1 MRRVTSALVLVLA
14 LAMPMAS
21 APAQTDRVPQIEEVP
36 GPIVQLLEDYGR
48 SFVDHDVG
56 LLTQTVSSERRET
69 EAKALQ
75 NASDVDFERFTVRAT
90 TQYSGNL
97 ASKRV
102 QNLYPDMEVATYHVI
117 LESTIGPESG
127 VFEEDGIFT
136 FTKDP
141 ERGGGY
147 DGWRLASDSDLEPL
161 GFFSPVH
168 LWDGG
173 PMSVLTSEH
182 FILLT
187 HPGTADEMRPVLEV
201 AERAYAK
208 VAEFWPR
215 PIAGNF
221 VIIAPSTSEELGRI
235 LHETA
240 GVSRFVAFVVGGA
253 NRERGWEPTDP
264 RVFIHVDHLRNYGT
278 DAQVEILAHELIHA
292 VTRPLSGPKIPN
304 FVEEG
309 LANAG
314 GGTGGRRMVTGG
326 PAPDDFPTD
335 EGFVTGP
342 VGEIQGVYDR
352 SQLAIQALIDSFGV
366 EGVAR
371 FYETLG
377 KERVVAGT
385 DEYHVRR
392 TIEATTDWSYEEW
405 LAAWRKRVG

>member
-1 MRRVTSALVLVLA
+1 MSALVLA
-14 LAMPMAS
+14 LALALPMAS
-21 APAQTDRVPQIEEVP
+21 APAQTDAVPQIEEVP
-36 GPIVQLLEDYGR
+36 GPIVRLLEDYGR
-48 SFVDHDVG
+48 SFVDHDVE
-56 LLTQTVSSERRET
+56 LLSRTVTSERRDGEV
-69 EAKALQ
+69 KALQ
-75 NASDVDFERFTVRAT
+75 NASNVDFERFIVRAT

-97 ASKRV
+97 AAKRIRA
-102 QNLYPDMEVATYHVI
+102 LYPGREVATYHVI
-117 LESTIGPESG
+117 LETTIGSESG
-127 VFEEDGIFT
+127 VFEEDGIYT

-141 ERGGGY
+141 ELEGDY
-147 DGWRLASDSDLEPL
+147 DGWRLASDSDLDPL

-173 PMSVLTSEH
+173 PMTVLTSEH
-182 FILLT
+182 FSLLT
-187 HPGTADEMRPVLEV
+187 HPSTADEMRPVLEV

-215 PIAGNF
+215 PIASNF
-221 VIIAPSTSEELGRI
+221 VIVAPSTSEELGRI
-235 LHETA
+235 MHQTS
-240 GVSRFVAFVVGGA
+240 GISRFVAFMVAGA

-264 RVFIHVDHLRNYGT
+264 RMFVHVDHLRNYGT

-292 VTRPLSGPKIPN
+292 VTRPLTGPKIPI

-314 GGTGGRRMVTGG
+314 GGNGGRRMVTGG

-335 EGFVTGP
+335 ERFVTGA

-352 SQLAIQALIDSFGV
+352 SQVAMEAIIDSFGV

-377 KERVVAGT
+377 KERVVPGT

-405 LAAWRKRVG
+405 LAAWRKRLG